1 MTFGQPFYLAGL
13 LLVPLAIFFMIVAE
27 QQRQRAISRIGQPGL
42 IEQLSLRVNRR
53 GRRLRNILWI
63 ISLIALL
70 ISLSRPQWGE
80 IDHVVEQQG
89 VQVMVALDVSDS
101 MLAEDMRP
109 DRLTRAKLEI
119 TDLMTRLEGDELGLV
134 LFSGASFIQFPLTS
148 DYNTARAF
156 LDTASTNIIS
166 RPGTVIGDAI
176 RTAMRGF
183 DPNRSSQKVIVVV
196 TDGEDSETDPIAAA
210 QAAADE
216 DVIIYTIGFGLEDGV
231 PIPEFDAYGQQVGF
245 KTDANG
251 EVVLSRIDEDM
262 LSDIAQTT
270 GGTYFRATADGS
282 ELDAL
287 AAELNRLQQGDIQ
300 SRETIS
306 RIEHF
311 QLFVAVAIGLMIL
324 SELIPNSVVSQKK
337 QRLVQGAEA

>member
-1 MTFGQPFYLAGL
+1 MTFGQPFYLVGL
-13 LLVPLAIFFMIVAE
+13 LLVPLAIFFIIVAE
-27 QQRQRAISRIGQPGL
+27 QQRQRAITKIGQPSL

-53 GRRLRNILWI
+53 GRWLRNSLWI

-70 ISLSRPQWGE
+70 IALSRPQWGE
-80 IDHVVEQQG
+80 IDHMVEQQG

-109 DRLTRAKLEI
+109 NRLTRAKLEI

-156 LDTASTNIIS
+156 LDTANTSIIS

-176 RTAMRGF
+176 RTAMGGF
-183 DPNRSSQKVIVVV
+183 DPNRNSQKVIVVV

-210 QAAADE
+210 QTAADE

-231 PIPEFDAYGQQVGF
+231 PIPEFDASGQQIGF
-245 KTDANG
+245 KVDSNG
-251 EVVLSRIDEDM
+251 EVVLSRINEDM
-262 LSDIAQTT
+262 LRDIAQTT
-270 GGTYFRATADGS
+270 GGTYFRTTADGS

-311 QLFVAVAIGLMIL
+311 QLLVAVAIGLMIL
-324 SELIPNSVVSQKK
+324 SELIPNRVISHKK
-337 QRLVQGAEA
+337 QRLAQGAEA